1 MPDSTEIRRREIARL
16 DFESAF
22 TMSGAQHAA
31 TYDVSQSQ
39 ISQDRRTDVY
49 ADELSKCDGGRLNR
63 VNTKSWVFI
72 EAAIDMG
79 IEYMT
84 ADKISLA
91 PKGVLYRAMD
101 CIRLALEHTGEIK
114 PPGDESG
121 SSLLDRLF
129 MPASVLEKENAELKR
144 RIASIEARL
153 SRLNG
158 IGEDV
163 LRDIPTDSTT
173 YTAPD
178 ESVWESRQAYE
189 EHTGRKAPEATP
201 DV

>member
-1 MPDSTEIRRREIARL
+1 MT
-16 DFESAF
+16 
-22 TMSGAQHAA
+22 GAQHAA
-31 TYDVSQSQ
+31 KYEVSQSQ
-39 ISQDRRTDVY
+39 ISQDRHSDTY

-84 ADKISLA
+84 ADKITLA

-101 CIRLALEHTGEIK
+101 CIRLVLEHSGEIK
-114 PPGDESG
+114 PPGDETG
-121 SSLLDRLF
+121 SSLIDRVF
-129 MPASVLEKENAELKR
+129 MPASALEIENARLNQ
-144 RIASIEARL
+144 RIAIIEARL

-163 LRDIPTDSTT
+163 LKDLPPADDKYI
-173 YTAPD
+173 APD
-178 ESVWESRQAYE
+178 ESVWESKQAYE
-189 EHTGRKAPEATP
+189 DHTGRCATP
-201 DV
+201 